1 MWGILFQAAK
11 VRLFFELFANCTR
24 LFKIN
29 LQNYTFEPR
38 YANKKHDNLPSSAH
52 KHAQPV
58 FRRQEDPA
66 TIRTT
71 KSDSRSAA
79 TPLPYQGRGQGGG
92 ASHGN
97 HSNFAEDCDEV
108 A

>member
-1 MWGILFQAAK
+1 MWGILFQVAK

-52 KHAQPV
+52 KHAQP
-58 FRRQEDPA
+58 A
-66 TIRTT
+66 
-71 KSDSRSAA
+71 
-79 TPLPYQGRGQGGG
+79 
-92 ASHGN
+92 
-97 HSNFAEDCDEV
+97 
-108 A
+108 

>member
-1 MWGILFQAAK
+1 MWGILFQVAK

-52 KHAQPV
+52 KHARLA
-58 FRRQEDPA
+58 FCRQGDST

-79 TPLPYQGRGQGGG
+79 TPLP
-92 ASHGN
+92 
-97 HSNFAEDCDEV
+97 F
-108 A
+108 

>member
-1 MWGILFQAAK
+1 MWGILFQVAK

-58 FRRQEDPA
+58 FRQQEDPA

-79 TPLPYQGRGQGGG
+79 TPLP
-92 ASHGN
+92 
-97 HSNFAEDCDEV
+97 F
-108 A
+108 